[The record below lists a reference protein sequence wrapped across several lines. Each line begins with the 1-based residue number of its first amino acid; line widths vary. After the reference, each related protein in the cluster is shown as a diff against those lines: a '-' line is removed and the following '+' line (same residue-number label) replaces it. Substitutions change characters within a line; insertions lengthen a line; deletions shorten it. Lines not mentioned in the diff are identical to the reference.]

1 MESSLAKDSLQ
12 AKDSFQVEGSSGD
25 AVVVA
30 LVHRSRR
37 PVGWSRDGREGGGG
51 GGVGETIWVEL
62 TGVGAGRGLCPLPP
76 SHGGALE
83 APSSEPGAE
92 PQKLCKK
99 TFIFSII
106 RPPPTLSF
114 AVGCQHNS

>member
-1 MESSLAKDSLQ
+1 MESSLAKDSLH
-12 AKDSFQVEGSSGD
+12 VEGSSGD
-25 AVVVA
+25 AVVVRSA
-30 LVHRSRR
+30 CAQEPQARTLVER
-37 PVGWSRDGREGGGG
+37 WAGGGG
-51 GGVGETIWVEL
+51 PGKQYGSVEL

-76 SHGGALE
+76 SQGDGGALV

-99 TFIFSII
+99 TFICSII